1 MKVHGS
7 EFEDSQT
14 VLCWHHLNI
23 INKIKRGMKIT
34 VTYKR
39 FHHNWPEQLLRYFK
53 QKGFSFTESWRGPLP
68 QIFLDSLSAL
78 VPQASAFIFSELL
91 QDEDSLAVTTVMGQ
105 GNNWMHAENQTTNYK
120 WVRHLRRQNY
130 KTESSGLSCKAEENY
145 ITCIRAWV
153 TLWQNRSC
161 INILTCRSPSLSPS
175 CSTVH

>member
-1 MKVHGS
+1 MLASLKYYQQDQKRY
-7 EFEDSQT
+7 EDHSNLQKISPQLARAAPKIFQT
-14 VLCWHHLNI
+14 ERI
-23 INKIKRGMKIT
+23 F
-34 VTYKR
+34 
-39 FHHNWPEQLLRYFK
+39 FHR
-53 QKGFSFTESWRGPLP
+53 ESWRGPLP

-145 ITCIRAWV
+145 ITCIRGWV